1 MQGWKTKTILFL
13 ASQGITLFG
22 SSIVQFALVWYI
34 TLQSSSGVWVS
45 ALTICAFVPQFLVS
59 FVSGALSDRCN
70 KKYLIIASDAVI
82 AAATLALALLV
93 PRLTSDTTVFYAL
106 LVVSIVRSAGSGVQ
120 IPAVASMIPL
130 LVPAEHLMRFNG
142 LNAALTSLVQ
152 FASPFAAGAF
162 LTLSSL
168 RSTLLL
174 DVSTAVVGICLL
186 AFLLIPHEKKQTG
199 KTSLFQDVK
208 QGAVYAL
215 QNRWVGKM
223 LMVHGLFIFLAVP
236 AGFLATL
243 FVTRYYK
250 ESYAYMT
257 IVEVV
262 GFAGMSLGGVLMSTW
277 GGFKNQVTSF
287 LAGMS
292 AFGILAIGMGLID
305 SFIVYLALMAMY
317 GIALTMV
324 QTATM
329 TLLQQRTDI
338 SMQGRIFAFLNIMY
352 SGALPLG
359 MALFGPLSDVVSM
372 RALMVLSGV
381 LLMLLVLKLRFD
393 RQFYSS
399 SSSTMLS

>member
-82 AAATLALALLV
+82 AAATLVLALLV
-93 PRLTSDTTVFYAL
+93 PRLTSDSSVFYAL

-174 DVSTAVVGICLL
+174 DVGTAVVGICLL

-277 GGFKNQVTSF
+277 GGFKKQVTSF

-329 TLLQQRTDI
+329 TLLQQRTDT

-372 RALMVLSGV
+372 RVLMVLSGV

>member
-1 MQGWKTKTILFL
+1 MQEWKPKTTIFLF
-13 ASQGITLFG
+13 SQGITLFG

-45 ALTICAFVPQFLVS
+45 ALTLCAFVPQFLVS
-59 FVSGALSDRCN
+59 FVSGALSDRYN

-93 PRLTSDTTVFYAL
+93 PRLDSDTTVFYAL

-329 TLLQQRTDI
+329 TLLQQRTDT

-372 RALMVLSGV
+372 RVLMVLSGV

>member
-82 AAATLALALLV
+82 AAATLVLALLV
-93 PRLTSDTTVFYAL
+93 PRLTSDSSVFYAL

-174 DVSTAVVGICLL
+174 DVGTAVVGICLL

-243 FVTRYYK
+243 FVTRYYQ

-329 TLLQQRTDI
+329 TLLQQRTDT